1 MHSGHVRERFGIYTA
16 VERALWALGPALLIL
31 ALISL
36 PWTWAQR
43 QQAALELSQQI
54 VAENQ
59 EYCAK
64 WGMPLGGDKYDGCAR
79 DLADIRGRAELRLRD
94 DVADD
99 F

>member
-1 MHSGHVRERFGIYTA
+1 MHSGHVRERGGTYAA
-16 VERALWALGPALLIL
+16 VERALWALGPALLML

-43 QQAALELSQQI
+43 QQAALELSQQS

-64 WGMPLGGDKYDGCAR
+64 WGMPPGSDKYDGCAR
-79 DLADIRGRAELRLRD
+79 DLADIRGRAELRMRD